1 MWRRAFIFPIQFQ
14 HTDFGCLFDGWRSLF
29 ILVVNFFVVSPC
41 LQVSATVRLFLPGW
55 VDLKKKRR
63 NYVSRGNFGM
73 DATPKAIKVLQFLSH
88 GKIQKLNIASRYFRT
103 CFFSLYIFWQ
113 IMKNH
118 VFCYSF
124 SCVTDCET
132 RLCHL
137 INLFIRYTMYHFL
150 YWK

>member
-1 MWRRAFIFPIQFQ
+1 MKESLHIPYTVSAYGLW
-14 HTDFGCLFDGWRSLF
+14 LF
-29 ILVVNFFVVSPC
+29 ILWMKKPIYISGKFFVVSPC

-88 GKIQKLNIASRYFRT
+88 GKIQKLNITSRYFRT

-137 INLFIRYTMYHFL
+137 LNLFIRYTMYHFL